1 MHFQQFIIIFVWGG
15 GGGAANFGFG
25 AANNW
30 KHLNV
35 TAWSGTQLKK
45 EKVNLEA

>member
-1 MHFQQFIIIFVWGG
+1 MDFQLFIIIFVGAGG
-15 GGGAANFGFG
+15 GGGGSKFGFG

-45 EKVNLEA
+45 KKLI